1 VFFFV
6 CLRFLVYL
14 CKEKEKKKGL
24 LHKEDEGTKCAK
36 GLLALRVPWL
46 LRLLH
51 LKKNRR
57 RRVFLTKKTK
67 GKSAK
72 ELFRFQLPSLLGLLG
87 VKKNRRRRSTVF
99 LTKKTKRQSARRDY
113 YSSIKKPV
121 QLNGVL
127 LFCGSTTCPEVSG
140 RVRTA
145 DPPDYKSGCSNP
157 TELCSL
163 INASIFFLLFQ
174 DLISFS
180 LFKAND
186 LS

>member
-1 VFFFV
+1 MFFFV

-14 CKEKEKKKGL
+14 CKEKEKKGL

-72 ELFRFQLPSLLGLLG
+72 ELFRFQLPLLLGLLG
-87 VKKNRRRRSTVF
+87 VKKNRRRRRRRAF
-99 LTKKTKRQSARRDY
+99 LTKKTKRQSARRDC
-113 YSSIKKPV
+113 YSSIKNPV

-127 LFCGSTTCPEVSG
+127 LFCGST

-145 DPPDYKSGCSNP
+145 DP
-157 TELCSL
+157 
-163 INASIFFLLFQ
+163 LLVRQ
-174 DLISFS
+174 ML
-180 LFKAND
+180 
-186 LS
+186 